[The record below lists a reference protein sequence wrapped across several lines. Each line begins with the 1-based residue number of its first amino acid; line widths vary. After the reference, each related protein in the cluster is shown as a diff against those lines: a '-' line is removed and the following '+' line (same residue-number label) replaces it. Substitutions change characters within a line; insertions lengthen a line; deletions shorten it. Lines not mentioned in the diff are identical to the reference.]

1 MCDFI
6 PHGHFS
12 WPSGLR
18 ASHLLEALRCPP
30 RFGSSFLQSLC
41 KFVNS
46 LCFGSVAEEVVLFF
60 CGAALTTLRKK
71 AGGVCP
77 IAVGEVLHHL
87 ISKCIAQ
94 SLSSEVAEIL
104 PPLQLG
110 VGVKM
115 GCESIVHTVNSI
127 LDDNSIP
134 SNSKCFL

>member
-1 MCDFI
+1 MA
-6 PHGHFS
+6 P
-12 WPSGLR
+12 PS
-18 ASHLLEALRCPP
+18 CN
-30 RFGSSFLQSLC
+30 LC

-46 LCFGSVAEEVVLFF
+46 LCFGSVAEEVVPFF

-71 AGGVCP
+71 AGGVRP
-77 IAVGEVLHHL
+77 FAVGEVL

-94 SLSSEVAEIL
+94 PLSSEFAEIL

-127 LDDNSIP
+127 LDDNSIANV
-134 SNSKCFL
+134 SSKLTYAMLLTP